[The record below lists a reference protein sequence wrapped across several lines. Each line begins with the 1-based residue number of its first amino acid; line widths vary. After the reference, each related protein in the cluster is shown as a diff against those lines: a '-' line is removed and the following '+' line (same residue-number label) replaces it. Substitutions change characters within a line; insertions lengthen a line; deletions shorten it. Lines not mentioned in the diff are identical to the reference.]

1 MVVRLDDQN
10 DTALL
15 SRLRSLLPWGLSVAL
30 HVTVLSLLTAFVFV
44 SFTTGAKDRHIV
56 PEARLA
62 SNEPQL
68 PLYVPEPLLKR
79 YMDRWDKTVD
89 PPQATVAQEHKW
101 QDSAKVLAQ
110 AVPIGSLNGRYE
122 LKLPSADLS
131 AGAAA
136 RPAVK
141 FFRSGGNAYS
151 IVYVV
156 DRSGSMVLTLEALK
170 SELKRSIAQL
180 EPMQKFHV
188 IFFNAGDPLEIKPAK
203 LLWATLRN
211 KRRAYRFIDST
222 VSEGRTAP
230 GNAIYRAL
238 ALKPELVYFLTD
250 GDFDPEVVQQIS
262 RWNTGGVKI
271 NTIAYTS
278 DRGGAL
284 LGRIAAQNG
293 GVYRFVS
300 EDQLMR

>member
-1 MVVRLDDQN
+1 MAVKFDDRDGTRLI
-10 DTALL
+10 
-15 SRLRSLLPWGLSVAL
+15 SRLKSLLPWGLSVAL
-30 HVTVLSLLTAFVFV
+30 HVAILSLLTAFVFV
-44 SFTTGAKDRHIV
+44 SFATGKKDRHIV

-62 SNEPQL
+62 SSEPQL

-79 YMDRWDKTVD
+79 YMNRWDKTDD
-89 PPQATVAQEHKW
+89 PLQSTVAQEHKR
-101 QDSAKVLAQ
+101 QGSARVLAQ
-110 AVPIGSLNGRYE
+110 AVPVGSLNGRYE

-131 AGAAA
+131 AGAVAG
-136 RPAVK
+136 PSVK
-141 FFRSGGNAYS
+141 FFHSGGNAYS

-156 DRSGSMVLTLEALK
+156 DRSGSMILTLEALK

-188 IFFNAGDPLEIKPAK
+188 IFFNAGDPLEIEPAK
-203 LLWATLRN
+203 LLWATLGN
-211 KRRAYRFIDST
+211 KRRAYRFIDSA
-222 VSEGRTAP
+222 VAEGRTAP

-238 ALKPELVYFLTD
+238 ALTPELVYFLTD

-262 RWNTGGVKI
+262 RWNAGGVRI